1 MSAEKE
7 ALVHLDAIFTEI
19 KDTLQEANK
28 NRKDSK
34 QLTNEENTALTNILT
49 KLKQVRTKLNDYIK
63 QFRVQTSLNQFN

>member
-63 QFRVQTSLNQFN
+63 QFRVQSSLNQFN

>member
-63 QFRVQTSLNQFN
+63 QFRVQSSLDQFN